1 MHYTLSVPSG
11 SHLTINAQWTA
22 TDPRSFAYHSVCPSD
37 RLVIAIAKRIAM
49 KWQMDG
55 WWWRLRCWCLRS
67 LNALIAIEYLPPLK
81 SSVKYLLKFHRNV
94 KCKKYKHLVNIFE
107 CWQIFA
113 FMTKREEDKRQCD
126 QPCDGIHHPF
136 ILKEIK
142 SDILD
147 WI

>member
-22 TDPRSFAYHSVCPSD
+22 TDPRSFAYQSVCPSD
-37 RLVIAIAKRIAM
+37 RLVIAIVKRYAM

-55 WWWRLRCWCLRS
+55 WWCLRS

-94 KCKKYKHLVNIFE
+94 KCKKYNKHLVNIFE

-113 FMTKREEDKRQCD
+113 FMTKREVDKRQCD
-126 QPCDGIHHPF
+126 QPCDGIHHPSSWKK
-136 ILKEIK
+136 LKVIY
-142 SDILD
+142 
-147 WI
+147 